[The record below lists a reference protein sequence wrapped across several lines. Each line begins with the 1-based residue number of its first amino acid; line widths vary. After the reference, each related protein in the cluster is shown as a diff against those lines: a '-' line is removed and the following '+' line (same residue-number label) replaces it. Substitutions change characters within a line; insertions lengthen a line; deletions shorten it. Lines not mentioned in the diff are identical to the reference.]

1 MEVSV
6 KKWGNSLGI
15 RIPKIIANDLS
26 LKDGLKVEI
35 EDKNG
40 SIIISP
46 INNELNELN
55 ELIAQITPE
64 NIHAEI
70 ESGQSIGNEIW

>member
-1 MEVSV
+1 MEILV

-26 LKDGLKVEI
+26 LKDGLKVKI

-46 INNELNELN
+46 VSNSLNEL
-55 ELIAQITPE
+55 LAQITPE
-64 NIHAEI
+64 NIHSEI
-70 ESGQSIGNEIW
+70 KSGNPVGNEAW

>member
-46 INNELNELN
+46 INNELNEL
-55 ELIAQITPE
+55 IAQITPE

>member
-1 MEVSV
+1 MEILV

-26 LKDGLKVEI
+26 LRDGLKVKI

-46 INNELNELN
+46 VNNSLNEL
-55 ELIAQITPE
+55 LDQITPE
-64 NIHAEI
+64 NIHSEI
-70 ESGQSIGNEIW
+70 KSGNPVGNEAW

>member
-1 MEVSV
+1 MEVFV

-35 EDKNG
+35 KDIDG

-46 INNELNELN
+46 INNELNEL
-55 ELIAQITPE
+55 LDKITPE
-64 NIHAEI
+64 NIHSEI
-70 ESGQSIGNEIW
+70 QSGQSTGNEIW

>member
-1 MEVSV
+1 MMEVFV

-35 EDKNG
+35 KDKNG

-46 INNELNELN
+46 INNELNEL
-55 ELIAQITPE
+55 LAKITPE
-64 NIHAEI
+64 NIHSEI
-70 ESGQSIGNEIW
+70 QSGQSIGNETW